1 MGAPAAVPTRPL
13 KAAERFALAAGG
25 LGWIPKAPGTWG
37 SLGTVLVALPF
48 LGSPL
53 LAWTCVGLLV
63 LAGSLA
69 CLLWGGRAVR
79 PDGRGDPG
87 WVVADEVAGQALA
100 LAGAVPTVLAQGLT
114 SAWWLVAAAFVLF
127 RVFDITKPGP
137 VRRLE
142 RLPGGLGVLADDLG
156 AGLAAGALVALVGH
170 FA

>member
-13 KAAERFALAAGG
+13 TGAQRFALAACG

-69 CLLWGGRAVR
+69 AWM
-79 PDGRGDPG
+79 
-87 WVVADEVAGQALA
+87 VVSRLMSLNFVWFPL
-100 LAGAVPTVLAQGLT
+100 
-114 SAWWLVAAAFVLF
+114 AAFAVTLAAL
-127 RVFDITKPGP
+127 VFT
-137 VRRLE
+137 L
-142 RLPGGLGVLADDLG
+142 LLGVLGTLS
-156 AGLAAGALVALVGH
+156 ALRQKPAPVLRH
-170 FA
+170 L